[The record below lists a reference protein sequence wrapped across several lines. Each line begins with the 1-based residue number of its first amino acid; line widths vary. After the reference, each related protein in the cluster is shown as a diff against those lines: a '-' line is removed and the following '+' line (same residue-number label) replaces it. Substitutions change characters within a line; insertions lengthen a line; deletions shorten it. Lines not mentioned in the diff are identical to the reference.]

1 MLLLLLLLAGAEIGV
16 CCDCGCIGDFVS
28 VDLGLARVTDQG
40 FWALELCIVV
50 SFVLN
55 IVG

>member
-1 MLLLLLLLAGAEIGV
+1 MLLAGAEVGV

-28 VDLGLARVTDQG
+28 VYLGLARVTDQG

-50 SFVLN
+50 SFVFN